1 MIKTLLH
8 TIFNSLPKFKGKWRL
23 ARLLIPNQAS
33 KISFKTKSGIKY
45 LVPNLIENVAFELY
59 VDGIYEM
66 ETIDYICNFLPT
78 NGVFIDVGANI
89 GAICIEVAYR
99 RPDVTVY
106 AFEAAPSVFQYLNDN
121 KNSNGL
127 KNLEVYNLAIHER
140 GGESLPFYS
149 PKELNGK
156 GSFAPVFTSTPEM
169 VTTVRLDDFIIQ
181 NQLRPDFIKIDVEG
195 FEVLILKS
203 MSSFLKENTK
213 CEILF
218 EFVDWAEMEAGFEA
232 GLAQQFFKKLG
243 YQLFRF
249 SDQSLLKDVLN
260 KGFEMISARKPEMK

>member
-1 MIKTLLH
+1 MILLQK
-8 TIFNSLPKFKGKWRL
+8 IFSRLPKFKGKWRL
-23 ARLLIPNQAS
+23 ARLLIPNQVS
-33 KISFKTKSGIKY
+33 KRSFKTKNGIKY

-59 VDGIYEM
+59 IDGIYEKD
-66 ETIDYICNFLPT
+66 TIDYICNFLPI

-89 GAICIEVAYR
+89 GAICIEVAHR
-99 RPDVTVY
+99 RPDVTVH
-106 AFEAAPSVFQYLNDN
+106 AFEAAPSVFKYLEAN
-121 KNSNGL
+121 KNSNAL

-149 PKELNGK
+149 PKDLNGK

-203 MSSFLKENTK
+203 LSSFLKENTN

-232 GLAQQFFKKLG
+232 GSAQLYLKNLG
-243 YQLFRF
+243 YQLFKF
-249 SDQSLLKDVLN
+249 SDQTLFINSLK
-260 KGFEMISARKPEMK
+260 KGFEMISARKSQSK